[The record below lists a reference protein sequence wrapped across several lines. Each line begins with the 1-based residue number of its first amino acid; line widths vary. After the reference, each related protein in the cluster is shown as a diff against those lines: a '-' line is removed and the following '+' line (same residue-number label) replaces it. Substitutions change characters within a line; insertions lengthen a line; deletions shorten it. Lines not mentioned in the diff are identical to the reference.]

1 MSELNNINYAFDNA
15 IKLLNDNNLKE
26 SIEQLEEILKIQSDH
41 KKSLNL
47 LADIFIKLNKPTES
61 LKFIN
66 RVLKIDAS
74 NKNTLEKK
82 YKLLL

>member
-74 NKNTLEKK
+74 NKNTLE
-82 YKLLL
+82 

>member
-47 LADIFIKLNKPTES
+47 LADIFRWLRLYT
-61 LKFIN
+61 FISS
-66 RVLKIDAS
+66 K
-74 NKNTLEKK
+74 
-82 YKLLL
+82 

>member
-41 KKSLNL
+41 KL
-47 LADIFIKLNKPTES
+47 
-61 LKFIN
+61 
-66 RVLKIDAS
+66 
-74 NKNTLEKK
+74 
-82 YKLLL
+82 